1 MGMEQHWRSQ
11 GWTRS
16 PTLRGVRG
24 RADRKG
30 GCCGAE
36 GPASGDART
45 DGLGGTGLRSETDS
59 PESRDR
65 GDGAASLG
73 SASSGREDDAAGA
86 TPTRERGLY
95 LARPE
100 VKRGFKPE
108 NVARG
113 GAYADREPKPPQQ
126 HLKTK
131 RKDNWAANGSGSVFS
146 VLSTGCH
153 GFQVAG
159 NSHTMRTS
167 ERGRRCGFE
176 GWRALQTYSRRKL
189 RRSSGTSGPRSPTSG
204 SV

>member
-1 MGMEQHWRSQ
+1 MEQHWLSH
-11 GWTRS
+11 GWPRS
-16 PTLRGVRG
+16 PTLCRVRG

-30 GCCGAE
+30 ACCGAE
-36 GPASGDART
+36 GPASGDSRT
-45 DGLGGTGLRSETDS
+45 DGLGGRALRSGAGS
-59 PESRDR
+59 PESRDP
-65 GDGAASLG
+65 GEGARPIWALPP
-73 SASSGREDDAAGA
+73 AVEK
-86 TPTRERGLY
+86 TTRQARLQ
-95 LARPE
+95 LARE
-100 VKRGFKPE
+100 GFTSQGQRLKKGFKQE
-108 NVARG
+108 NVVRG
-113 GAYADREPKPPQQ
+113 SVYADREPKPPQQ
-126 HLKTK
+126 HLKPK